1 MEEKDNLILDE
12 NLITDREL
20 RDKLSNR
27 IEVLD
32 KVKELVTL
40 SETDFVTI
48 QQVADYYGVT
58 DKSIKNLVS
67 SNKEEIEND
76 GSTVLKRDY
85 FEKEV
90 NFPFKNNHGSVTY
103 SLPSGQ
109 ELTVS
114 NRGLRVFS
122 KRAVLRIG
130 MLLTKSEVAR
140 RLRTALLD
148 VVTGEV
154 PVTTTV
160 QDALTDMIDNQ
171 KKNLMG
177 VVSSLVSGDTESA
190 IRGMSDLCVSD
201 QKHMRRMYDEIAEKN
216 EIIED
221 QKNII
226 EDQEK
231 IINITKEKSDAYD
244 DLCESEFAHETKDA
258 CKVIGFGRTTFRNM
272 LKRDKYLMED
282 GTPYQK
288 YINMGL
294 FELRLKRYPRQHY
307 TYHMTYVTDKGITY
321 FKKLYSG
328 KAVNA

>member
-148 VVTGEV
+148 VATGEV
-154 PVTTTV
+154 PVVTTV
-160 QDALTDMIDNQ
+160 QDALTDMIDEQ
-171 KKNLMG
+171 KKNLMS

-190 IRGMSDLCVSD
+190 IRGMSDLCMSD
-201 QKHMRRMYDEIAEKN
+201 QKHMRRMQ
-216 EIIED
+216 D
-221 QKNII
+221 QVDKL
-226 EDQEK
+226 K
-231 IINITKEKSDAYD
+231 PSAKAYD
-244 DLCESEFAHETKDA
+244 RICDSENARSMKDA
-258 CKVIGFGRTTFRNM
+258 AKILNYGRNTLFSMLRN
-272 LKRDKYLMED
+272 DGYLMFD
-282 GTPYQK
+282 NTPYQK
-288 YINMGL
+288 YVNQGL
-294 FELRLKRYPRQHY
+294 FKERLRYANNGQIYPV
-307 TYHMTYVTDKGITY
+307 TLMTDKGITY
-321 FKKLYSG
+321 FKKVYSG